1 MCLRPFQF
9 HIYKNVKGMEEIS
22 SVAVDVFMRRAFR
35 SVPYVNKIIAASLK
49 KIISTKHG
57 YQDNGC
63 NIV

>member
-22 SVAVDVFMRRAFR
+22 SVVVDVFMRRAFR

-49 KIISTKHG
+49 KLYPQSMDIKIMDAT
-57 YQDNGC
+57 
-63 NIV
+63 